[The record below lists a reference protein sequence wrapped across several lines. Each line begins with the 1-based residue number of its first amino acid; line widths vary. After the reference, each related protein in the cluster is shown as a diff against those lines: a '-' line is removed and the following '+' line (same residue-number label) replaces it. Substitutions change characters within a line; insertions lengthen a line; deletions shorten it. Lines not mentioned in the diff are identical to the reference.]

1 MLRYPAKNGAK
12 IAFYVAQWPSAR
24 LNHWLALLK
33 ARAIENDMYV
43 VCSGCGN
50 DGVRWIFD
58 SYQSNGEIVQE
69 LGSDE
74 GVLTTNVDLELVDQ
88 QRVMME
94 TRSTLDIRQLS
105 IQMVRLFKNWAVMK
119 VSSPLM

>member
-43 VCSGCGN
+43 VAANGC
-50 DGVRWIFD
+50 R
-58 SYQSNGEIVQE
+58 
-69 LGSDE
+69 
-74 GVLTTNVDLELVDQ
+74 
-88 QRVMME
+88 MME